1 MSSGK
6 YKTHRGF
13 NPVQIKDG
21 KIVRMNKNGTI
32 RSILD
37 TYPKEKKK

>member
-6 YKTHRGF
+6 YKMHRGF
-13 NPVQIKDG
+13 NAVQIRNG
-21 KIVRMNKNGTI
+21 FIVRLNKNGTI

-37 TYPKEKKK
+37 KYPKEKK